1 MLWIDRLIKPSPTN
15 APPSPGEQVRNDLAV
30 AATVLFALI
39 LALGVRNQ
47 VYSAARYA
55 TLNDGRLRIAYPE
68 RWVLREQD
76 DAGFTA
82 VHLAS
87 PSAYD
92 TRAEVSS
99 RPLRN
104 GETLER
110 ARFERSL
117 QLASELTA
125 YRELESVAMQ
135 ALDGAPAIV
144 TTYGFVADPMREL
157 GAIDLPVVVEAQDI
171 QFVHDGWVYVISLR
185 ADAAHWESAAR
196 SFAVV
201 RNSIRLR
208 TPDRTASAPDA
219 AGSFEG
225 AARP

>member
-1 MLWIDRLIKPSPTN
+1 MLWVDRLIKPSPTN
-15 APPSPGEQVRNDLAV
+15 APPSPGEPVRNDLAV
-30 AATVLFALI
+30 ATTVLFALI

-47 VYSAARYA
+47 VYNAAQYA
-55 TLNDGRLRIAYPE
+55 TLNDGRMRIAYPD

-76 DAGFTA
+76 DSGFTA
-82 VHLAS
+82 VLLAGS
-87 PSAYD
+87 SAYA
-92 TRAEVSS
+92 TRVEVSS
-99 RPLRN
+99 RLLRE
-104 GETLER
+104 GETLEQ

-135 ALDGAPAIV
+135 VFDGAPAIV
-144 TTYGFVADPMREL
+144 TTYGFVADPMSEL

-171 QFVHDGWVYVISLR
+171 QFVDDGWVYVISLR
-185 ADAAHWESAAR
+185 ADATLWESAAH

-208 TPDRTASAPDA
+208 TPDDTGSAPEA
-219 AGSFEG
+219 VRGFEG
-225 AARP
+225 VARP